1 MARDTVLLRHEG
13 GPYDGQVRAVPAEIV
28 GGRARLPGV
37 YTVRVP
43 AVAPVPVLA
52 PLSEVVTQGWIVG
65 DYLLWADGDGNRGYC
80 WQAPADSYRPEAYG
94 AAGDGVTD
102 DTAAIQ
108 RAVDA
113 AGKARDGAGEGEQ

>member
-43 AVAPVPVLA
+43 ALAPVPVDA
-52 PLSEVVTQGWIVG
+52 PPSKVITQVWIVG
-65 DYLLWADGDGNRGYC
+65 DYLLWADGDGNRWYR
-80 WQAPADSYRPEAYG
+80 WQAPADNSRPEAL
-94 AAGDGVTD
+94 

-113 AGKARDGAGEGEQ
+113 AGKARDGSGEEARDARG